1 MAVYRQKGTARRAPT
16 GLIAAMYKDN
26 KISVIIPAL
35 NEEKSISHVIND
47 LPKDIV
53 DEIIVVDNG
62 STDNTASV
70 AAKEGTIVVKE
81 EIKGYGAACQR
92 GISSAESP
100 DIIITLDADY
110 SDYPDRI
117 DLLLEPIAEQGFD
130 MVLGSR
136 TMGKTEKGAMTLPQI
151 FGNRL
156 ATFLIA
162 LATGFR
168 YTDMGPFRAI
178 RAQKLKDLHM
188 VDKNYG
194 WNVEMQ
200 IKAVKHGLRIKEVP
214 VNYRNRIGVSK
225 ISGTISGVIK
235 AGIKIIYS
243 VFKYA

>member
-1 MAVYRQKGTARRAPT
+1 
-16 GLIAAMYKDN
+16 MYKGN

-35 NEEKSISHVIND
+35 NEEKSVSHVIND
-47 LPKDIV
+47 LPQDIV

-62 STDNTASV
+62 STDDTASV
-70 AAKEGTIVVKE
+70 AAEAGAKVVRE
-81 EIKGYGAACQR
+81 EIKGYGAACHR
-92 GISSAESP
+92 GLSNAGSS
-100 DIIITLDADY
+100 DIIVILDADY

-117 DLLLEPIAEQGFD
+117 DLLLEPISEQGFD

-136 TMGKTEKGAMTLPQI
+136 TMGNTEKGAMTLPQA

-156 ATFLIA
+156 ATFLIT

-178 RAQKLKDLHM
+178 RTQKLKDLNM
-188 VDKNYG
+188 ADKNYG

-200 IKAVKHGLRIKEVP
+200 IKAVKQGLRIKEVP
-214 VNYRNRIGVSK
+214 VNYRNRIGISK
-225 ISGTISGVIK
+225 ISGTISEVIK

-243 VFKYA
+243 VFKYT

>member
-1 MAVYRQKGTARRAPT
+1 
-16 GLIAAMYKDN
+16 MYKNN

-35 NEEKSISHVIND
+35 NEEKSIQLAIND

-62 STDNTASV
+62 SSDNTLLV
-70 AAKEGTIVVKE
+70 AEKAGAKVVRE
-81 EIKGYGAACQR
+81 NIKGYGAACQR

-100 DIIITLDADY
+100 DIIVILDADY

-117 DLLLEPIAEQGFD
+117 SLLLDPIVDHGFD

-136 TMGKTEKGAMTLPQI
+136 TLGNVEKGSLTFPQI

-162 LATGFR
+162 IVTGFK

-178 RAQKLKDLHM
+178 RAQKLKILHM
-188 VDKNYG
+188 TDKNYG

-200 IKAVKHGLRIKEVP
+200 IKAVKQGLKIKEVP
-214 VNYRNRIGVSK
+214 VDYRNRIGTSK
-225 ISGTISGVIK
+225 ISGTVSGVIK
-235 AGIKIIYS
+235 AGFKIIYS
-243 VFKYA
+243 VFKYAIKK